1 MASERLEEI
10 KKIIEFAPQDPF
22 PRYGLAMEHRTGGD
36 HEEAVRAFADLQQRH
51 PDYVPQYLMHGG
63 SLVSLR
69 RYAEARQVFAQGIEA
84 AKRARNQQ
92 HALSELQA
100 ALDALDD
107 QEQDER

>member
-1 MASERLEEI
+1 MEPTRLEEI
-10 KKIIEFAPQDPF
+10 KKIIELAPQDPF
-22 PRYGLAMEHRTGGD
+22 PRYGLAMEYRTSGD

-69 RYAEARQVFAQGIEA
+69 RLAEARQVFALGIEVA
-84 AKRARNQQ
+84 RRARNQQ

-100 ALDALDD
+100 ALNALDEED
-107 QEQDER
+107 LE